1 MLRSFRLSAVVLLLA
16 LAGCASS
23 EAPSERAAPHSSFT
37 IDQRIGEL
45 ESAAQQLRNQHA
57 VMGETIARLE
67 SRIATLKQTGL
78 PVAAPKP
85 AEPPPAPAAP
95 APAAEPEKPAAEA
108 APATEPEQQK
118 EEQVAALTEEDMVQE
133 APKPVDAAAVPDS
146 GYLLHIAS
154 YLQEEQVKPGWAQLS
169 AQYAKP
175 LEGTKGYTT
184 SFKDDR
190 GRTWQR
196 LSAGVFVR
204 EDDAKDRCSQL
215 KAAGGWCEVISAQ
228 RKDTRAVE

>member
-1 MLRSFRLSAVVLLLA
+1 MTV
-16 LAGCASS
+16 
-23 EAPSERAAPHSSFT
+23 
-37 IDQRIGEL
+37 DQRIGEL
-45 ESAAQQLRNQHA
+45 ESTAQQLRNQHA
-57 VMGETIARLE
+57 VMGETITRLE
-67 SRIATLKQTGL
+67 SRISAIKQSGL
-78 PVAAPKP
+78 PAAPKP
-85 AEPPPAPAAP
+85 ATEAPPPPPAPP
-95 APAAEPEKPAAEA
+95 ASEPEKPAAEA
-108 APATEPEQQK
+108 APVAVPEPPK
-118 EEQVAALTEEDMVQE
+118 EEPVAALTDEDMVQE

-154 YLQEEQVKPGWAQLS
+154 YLQEAQVKPGWTQLF

-215 KAAGGWCEVISAQ
+215 KAAGGWCEVLAARRSDVKALN
-228 RKDTRAVE
+228 